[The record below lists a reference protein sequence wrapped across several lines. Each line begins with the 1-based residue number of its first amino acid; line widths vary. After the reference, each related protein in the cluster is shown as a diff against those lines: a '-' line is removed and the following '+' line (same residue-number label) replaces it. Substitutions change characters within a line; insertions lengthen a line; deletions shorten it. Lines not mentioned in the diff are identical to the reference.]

1 MSKPEMV
8 KQFTN
13 DDYWDCECEHNY
25 IHAKTDLPVC
35 PVCGAKEEDSPD
47 SMTSEVE
54 QWLQSK
60 EMEIHD
66 EWSNADTPPIDLID
80 YYEKE
85 DRK

>member
-1 MSKPEMV
+1 MKPEMV

-13 DDYWDCECEHNY
+13 DDYWDCECESDY
-25 IHAKTDLPVC
+25 IHLKSETLIC
-35 PVCGAKEEDSPD
+35 LKCGAVEEDSPD

-54 QWLQSK
+54 MFLMAK
-60 EMEIHD
+60 EQEIHD
-66 EWSNADTPPIDLID
+66 EWNNADTPPIDLID